1 MSITNENIM
10 NIINEA
16 PVGIIAFDEE
26 FNVVYANETVYL
38 FADVFNVKKLIGEK
52 VDSII
57 PDEYNSKLEKL
68 KEEFAPFEILLNK
81 KKKNSGEEINFILK
95 AVPIENEGEF
105 SGGIIVIED
114 LITLEEAE
122 GINIVKTKL
131 FEKLLNRIETEFAF
145 FTSSG
150 ELFYAPKNISK
161 KSLKILTENFSIDFS
176 GTRKIQ
182 VGSNYYLL
190 QISPVTEIKSGEIIY
205 FATLNNITQ
214 TAEKINELDAEIVEL
229 KNLLA
234 KTECLIF
241 YNERGEI
248 LKKEFGDDALLKKR
262 FEEIKEITEINEKT
276 ARENFFTENSTFF
289 FAVKSQ
295 NIFKHYLSR
304 VLKFDDKFV
313 LSIVNLPE
321 DFSEFVKEKSI
332 GDVIDIFNNYA
343 ETFIWKAE
351 RDENGSMNLDFC
363 TTNVER
369 ITGYSSSTLLKS
381 KYMGF
386 RLAHPNDRKQL
397 FETLRKTVKCNENC
411 LNEIEFRIF
420 TKNHKIIWLK
430 KRIFSIVEN
439 GVTKKLIAIVSNI
452 TQEKE
457 KEEKL
462 LNENKKLKEIN
473 EAKDRFISIISHDL
487 RSPFTSILGFT
498 KLILEQNLP
507 PDKTRE
513 YVNFIQNSANSMLNL
528 VNALLDWTRLQ
539 TGRIKFA
546 PRKISLY
553 EVVQSSVEMLAG
565 AAIQKG
571 VRLENLTPRS
581 IYIHGDKNLLLQVFN
596 NLIGNAIKFTKEG
609 DSITINATKDKTTN
623 TVRISV
629 KDTGV
634 GIKKEDLPKLFKVDA
649 KFTNP
654 GTAGEKGTGLGL
666 SLVYEIIKKHGG
678 EITVES
684 EYGKG
689 TEFIF
694 TLPISSSIVLL
705 IDKNPAELILYS
717 KLITSLFPE
726 LKVITASKKS
736 EIEEIVEKKS
746 PVLIITE
753 TKTDGYDVFEFAGS
767 LKDKQNKM
775 LDKIIVL
782 ARELSESDKK
792 ELQSLGINTL
802 FQKPVDLTVFKS
814 AINSKLRS

>member
-1 MSITNENIM
+1 MKIKNENIL
-10 NIINEA
+10 NVINDV
-16 PVGIIAFDEE
+16 PVGIVVFDKE
-26 FNVVYANETVYL
+26 FKITFVNETVKL
-38 FADVFNVKKLIGEK
+38 FAEIFPVKKFIDEK
-52 VDSII
+52 VDLFL
-57 PDEYNSKLEKL
+57 PEKDLPKLEKL
-68 KEEFAPFEILLNK
+68 KTDLLPFEILLNK
-81 KKKNSGEEINFILK
+81 TKKKSGEEINFILK

-114 LITLEEAE
+114 LITVEEAE

-150 ELFYAPKNISK
+150 EIFYAPKNISK
-161 KSLKILTENFSIDFS
+161 ESLKILTENFSIDSS
-176 GTRKIQ
+176 GVREIQ
-182 VGSNYYLL
+182 VGNKFYRL
-190 QISPVTEIKSGEIIY
+190 QILPVTEIKSGEIIY
-205 FATLNNITQ
+205 FATLNDITQ
-214 TAEKINELDAEIVEL
+214 TAEKINELNAAISEL
-229 KNLLA
+229 KKLLA
-234 KTECLIF
+234 KTESLIF

-248 LKKEFGDDALLKKR
+248 LKKEFGENASLKER
-262 FEEIKEITEINEKT
+262 FKKIKEITEVNENTK
-276 ARENFFTENSTFF
+276 RENFFTENSTFF
-289 FAVKSQ
+289 FTVKSA
-295 NIFKHYLSR
+295 NFYKHYLSR
-304 VLKFDDKFV
+304 VLKFDGMYV

-332 GDVIDIFNNYA
+332 ADVIDIFNNYA
-343 ETFIWKAE
+343 ENFIWKAE
-351 RDENGSMNLDFC
+351 RNENDELKLDFY
-363 TTNVER
+363 THSVEK
-369 ITGYSSSTLLKS
+369 ITGYAPSELIKN
-381 KYMGF
+381 KFARF
-386 RLAHPNDRKQL
+386 RLIHPNDRKKL
-397 FETLRKTVKCNENC
+397 FETLRKALKASENGSY
-411 LNEIEFRIF
+411 EIEFRIF
-420 TKNHKIIWLK
+420 TKNHKIIWLRE
-430 KRIFSIVEN
+430 RIFTFAEN
-439 GVTKKLIAIVSNI
+439 GITRKLIAIVSNI
-452 TQEKE
+452 TREKE

-539 TGRIKFA
+539 TGRIKFS
-546 PRKISLY
+546 PRKISLF

-565 AAIQKG
+565 AALQKG
-571 VRLENLTPRS
+571 VQLENLTPRS
-581 IYIHGDKNLLLQVFN
+581 VYIHGDKNLLLQVFN

-623 TVRISV
+623 AVRISV

-634 GIKKEDLPKLFKVDA
+634 GIKKEDLPKLFKVDS

-666 SLVYEIIKKHGG
+666 SLVHEIIKKHGG

-726 LKVITASKKS
+726 LKVITASKKA

-746 PVLIITE
+746 PVLIISE
-753 TKTDGYDVFEFAGS
+753 LKTSDYDIFDFVEY
-767 LKDKQNKM
+767 LKSKNSNKVNR
-775 LDKIIVL
+775 IIVL
-782 ARELSESDKK
+782 SRKIGEEEKQELARAGL
-792 ELQSLGINTL
+792 TTV

-814 AINSKLRS
+814 AINNKLKS